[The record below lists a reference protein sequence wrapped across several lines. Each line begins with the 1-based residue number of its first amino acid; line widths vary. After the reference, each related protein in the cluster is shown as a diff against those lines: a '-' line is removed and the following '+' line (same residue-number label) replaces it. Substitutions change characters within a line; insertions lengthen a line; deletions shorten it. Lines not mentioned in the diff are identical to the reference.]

1 MPGGSCP
8 PAMDQVTG
16 YVAEEVLRLRLYGAL
31 RCAGEGVTGA
41 ITSCVKSKKLNV
53 LAADALL
60 SAAWIVTPPNDDV
73 GVPDIT
79 PVAESRFSPVG
90 SWPDLID
97 HVTALVA
104 PVSCKVR
111 EKGTFCTR
119 LIVGLV
125 VIVMTSEGGGGGG
138 GGGVIV
144 LVPPPPQPAVA
155 ASSNANERKTL
166 ARRLKLHLPKQS
178 AIEVHG
184 ARTDVEEV
192 PSGLRHLQTDRTG
205 APCRSR

>member
-1 MPGGSCP
+1 MPGESCP

-16 YVAEEVLRLRLYGAL
+16 YVAEEVLRTRLYGAL
-31 RCAGEGVTGA
+31 RCAGVGVTGA

-53 LAADALL
+53 FAADALL
-60 SAAWIVTPPNDDV
+60 SAAWIVTLPNDDV
-73 GVPDIT
+73 GVPDII

-97 HVTALVA
+97 HVTAVVA
-104 PVSCKVR
+104 PVSWKVR

-138 GGGVIV
+138 GGVIV

-155 ASSNANERKTL
+155 ANSNASDRKTL

-192 PSGLRHLQTDRTG
+192 
-205 APCRSR
+205 